1 MRLFPFVI
9 NIFLDFH
16 AVLCLRSFTGSK
28 QSYGEPQDLTE
39 IVREA
44 LKDKK
49 PIAEKSSTEPPSAED
64 EKETT
69 ETRHEAK
76 SKN

>member
-1 MRLFPFVI
+1 MNWQNFSKK
-9 NIFLDFH
+9 IFSCFSL
-16 AVLCLRSFTGSK
+16 TGSK
-28 QSYGEPQDLTE
+28 QSYGEPQDLTD

-44 LKDKK
+44 LKEKK
-49 PIAEKSSTEPPSAED
+49 PIADKSSTEPPAEE
-64 EKETT
+64 EK